1 MNTTL
6 WAKMHGGM
14 THFPIALI
22 MASVVFDFLAQMVT
36 NEEHQRDLRAAAY
49 WSLLLA
55 ALGACGAVLTGLLLT
70 NWDAVGTGTLLKHH
84 LFVWPA
90 FGLVVALAVW
100 RLVVRKGASKTSYS
114 IYLVV
119 LLAATILMSAAGYW
133 GGEIL
138 LGAS

>member
-6 WAKMHGGM
+6 WAKMHGGT

-22 MASVVFDFLAQMVT
+22 MASVIFDFLAQLVR
-36 NEEHQRDLRAAAY
+36 NEEYQRDLRGAAY

-70 NWDAVGTGTLLKHH
+70 NWDTMGAGLLYKHH
-84 LFVWPA
+84 IFVWPA
-90 FGLVVALAVW
+90 FGLVVGLAVW
-100 RLVVRKGASKTSYS
+100 RIVVRKGASKTAYG
-114 IYLVV
+114 IYLAVMLV
-119 LLAATILMSAAGYW
+119 ATVLMSAAGYW

-138 LGAS
+138 LGAN